1 MVRYCKHSKLNY
13 IGMLAER
20 DLGYTSVFMDEEKAE
35 HAKAFADQIMT
46 SLR

>member
-20 DLGYTSVFMDEEKAE
+20 DLGYTRVFMDEEKGK
-35 HAKAFADQIMT
+35 HAKIFAEQI
-46 SLR
+46 LNL